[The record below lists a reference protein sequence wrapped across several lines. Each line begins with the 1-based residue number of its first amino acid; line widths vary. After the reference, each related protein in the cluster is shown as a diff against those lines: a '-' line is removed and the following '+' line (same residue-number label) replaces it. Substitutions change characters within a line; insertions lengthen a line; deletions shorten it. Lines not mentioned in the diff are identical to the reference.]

1 MQINTFKVDKAITNK
16 NEDLFSRRENATALA
31 KIIKSYQDEDSISI
45 GIIGDWGSGK
55 TSFVNMILEELEDDE
70 NFIIINFNPWN
81 ISTRKQLI
89 SDFFTM
95 LSKEI
100 CKVPFPEFKCRNL
113 KKIYSHFKFKFFSEV
128 SQNLEDLALLFK
140 MSSYVIADPVT
151 SVAMSKTSNAISDFN
166 KSLSAEKKGL
176 DEIKNKINTALS
188 NIDTKIIIVIDDLDR
203 LADTDIRE
211 IFQLVRS
218 IADFKN
224 TMYILAYDNEIVTK
238 ALDKIQKDKGERYI
252 EKIVQV
258 PIVLPKLNKA
268 DLTAI
273 FMQKI
278 EQFNFTY
285 EKIDKNE
292 FIENLETNNFAG
304 AFENIRDIN
313 RYLNVLKFEM
323 SAIKQELYL
332 YDFAVITLFKV
343 FEPKFY
349 EFIYNYSEFFKRT
362 ALDSDEKNKELQKS
376 TYTNFIDKQIK
387 CLNKLNKEVAKNL
400 LISIFPRIDDLYN
413 RDFSEIIKDRI
424 VYEYKHR
431 IASSEYFQDYFVLNF
446 TEELIKK
453 ETIDKIIKAN
463 SHQEYDDIFSKY
475 CLKSSEALNELP
487 FKMSVYAKDFK
498 SSEFI
503 YYLWSI
509 FDEIYKE
516 EDFSYYDRCEC
527 FFELIS
533 NMTGKG
539 DINNKELL
547 NEKYPLDARM
557 LFIYSCNYSMR
568 EKGYFYE
575 KELKILLDKLL
586 QEDSEKVKEKIKAHI
601 CALRTNNFH
610 YLKNTFKI
618 FAQNSKIFFLVLEF
632 FIEKDENNQKHINQ
646 KLLNYI
652 KLYELKTMIEETF
665 KNPSDEQKELIEFY
679 KNDLQKK
686 ALRYINPRGYV
697 EK

>member
-1 MQINTFKVDKAITNK
+1 MQINTFKVDKAIISK
-16 NEDLFSRRENATALA
+16 NEDLFGRKKIAMALA
-31 KIIKSYQDEDSISI
+31 RTIKYYKDKDSVSI

-55 TSFVNMILEELEDDE
+55 TSFINMVLESLSI
-70 NFIIINFNPWN
+70 NKKIVIINFNPWN

-113 KKIYSHFKFKFFSEV
+113 KKIYFHFKFKFFSEI

-166 KSLSAEKKGL
+166 KSLNAEKKGL

-224 TMYILAYDNEIVTK
+224 TMYILAYDNEVVTT

-268 DLTAI
+268 DLIAI

-278 EQFNFTY
+278 EQFNFAY
-285 EKIDKNE
+285 KKIDKNE
-292 FIENLETNNFAG
+292 FIENLNTNHFAG

-349 EFIYNYSEFFKRT
+349 EFIYNYYEIFTRTTSEGYGYLSVK
-362 ALDSDEKNKELQKS
+362 KMIKE
-376 TYTNFIDKQIK
+376 QIES
-387 CLNKLNKEVAKNL
+387 LNKLNKEVIRKL
-400 LISIFPRIDDLYN
+400 LISIFPRIEWLYN
-413 RDFSEIIKDRI
+413 REFYTSKNE
-424 VYEYKHR
+424 VEYTYKNR
-431 IASSEYFQDYFVLNF
+431 IASRKHFQDYFVLNF
-446 TEELIKK
+446 TEELIRK
-453 ETIDKIIKAN
+453 EIIDKVLK
-463 SHQEYDDIFSKY
+463 SKSRKEYDDIFNEY
-475 CLKSSEALNELP
+475 DLKKLERFKQLA

-503 YYLWSI
+503 YYLWGI
-509 FDEIYKE
+509 FDEIYGEKDFYYFNKYRAYLEIFSILKE
-516 EDFSYYDRCEC
+516 
-527 FFELIS
+527 
-533 NMTGKG
+533 
-539 DINNKELL
+539 KENVVSDKLL
-547 NEKYPLDARM
+547 DDTYSLDVRI

-575 KELKILLDKLL
+575 KELKILLDELL
-586 QEDSEKVKEKIKAHI
+586 QEDSEKIKEKIKAHI
-601 CALRTNNFH
+601 YALRTNNFH

-618 FAQNSKIFFLVLEF
+618 FAQNSKIFFLILEI
-632 FIEKDENNQKHINQ
+632 FIEKDENNQKCINQ
-646 KLLNYI
+646 NLLNHI
-652 KLYELKTMIEETF
+652 KPYELKTMIEETF
-665 KNPSDEQKELIEFY
+665 KNPSDEQKEIVDFY
-679 KNDLQKK
+679 KDKLSHYKSLIQK
-686 ALRYINPRGYV
+686 
-697 EK
+697 

>member
-1 MQINTFKVDKAITNK
+1 M
-16 NEDLFSRRENATALA
+16 ALA
-31 KIIKSYQDEDSISI
+31 RTIKYYKDKDSVSM

-55 TSFVNMILEELEDDE
+55 TSFINMVLESLSI
-70 NFIIINFNPWN
+70 NKKIVIINFNPWN

-89 SDFFTM
+89 SDFLTM

-176 DEIKNKINTALS
+176 DEIKNKINTALL

-268 DLTAI
+268 NLTAI

-292 FIENLETNNFAG
+292 FIENLNTNHFAG

-349 EFIYNYSEFFKRT
+349 EFIYNHFEIFAGT
-362 ALDSDEKNKELQKS
+362 ALANYEEQESI
-376 TYTNFIDKQIK
+376 YTNMINKQIES
-387 CLNKLNKEVAKNL
+387 LNKLNKKVIKKL
-400 LISIFPRIDDLYN
+400 LISIFPKIYDLYN
-413 RDFSEIIKDRI
+413 RDFSDLKDRRK
-424 VYEYKHR
+424 YKHKHR
-431 IASSEYFQDYFVLNF
+431 IASLEYFQDYFVLNF
-446 TEELIKK
+446 AEELIKK
-453 ETIDKIIKAN
+453 ETIDKILK
-463 SHQEYDDIFSKY
+463 SKSRQEYDDIFNEY
-475 CLKSSEALNELP
+475 NLKKLEKFKRLP
-487 FKMSVYAKDFK
+487 FKMSVYAKEFK

-516 EDFSYYDRCEC
+516 EDFSYYDRCKC

-533 NMTGKG
+533 NIAGKEN
-539 DINNKELL
+539 INSKELL

-557 LFIYSCNYSMR
+557 LFIYSCNFFKRKKEYLY
-568 EKGYFYE
+568 K
-575 KELKILLDKLL
+575 KELKILLEKLL
-586 QEDSEKVKEKIKAHI
+586 KKDNEEVIEKLDMYIYI
-601 CALRTNNFH
+601 LRTNNF
-610 YLKNTFKI
+610 YDLKNTFKI
-618 FAQNSKIFFLVLEF
+618 FAQNSKIFFLILEI
-632 FIEKDENNQKHINQ
+632 FIEEDENNQKHINQ
-646 KLLNYI
+646 NLLNHI
-652 KLYELKTMIEETF
+652 KPYELKTMIEETF
-665 KNPSDEQKELIEFY
+665 KNPSDDQKEIVDFY
-679 KNDLQKK
+679 KDKLSHYKSLIQ
-686 ALRYINPRGYV
+686 
-697 EK
+697 

>member
-1 MQINTFKVDKAITNK
+1 M
-16 NEDLFSRRENATALA
+16 ALA
-31 KIIKSYQDEDSISI
+31 RTIKYYKDEDSISI

-55 TSFVNMILEELEDDE
+55 TSFVNMVLEDFKDDE

-81 ISTRKQLI
+81 VSTRKQLI
-89 SDFFTM
+89 SDFLTM

-128 SQNLEDLALLFK
+128 SQKLEDLALLFK
-140 MSSYVIADPVT
+140 MSSYMIADPVT

-166 KSLSAEKKGL
+166 KLLSAEKKGL

-224 TMYILAYDNEIVTK
+224 TMYILAYDNEVVTT
-238 ALDKIQKDKGERYI
+238 ALDKIQKDKGKRYI

-268 DLTAI
+268 NLTAI

-292 FIENLETNNFAG
+292 FIENLNTNNFAG

-349 EFIYNYSEFFKRT
+349 KFIYNHFEIFAGT
-362 ALDSDEKNKELQKS
+362 ALAGYEIVREKQESIYTKMIDE
-376 TYTNFIDKQIK
+376 QIES
-387 CLNKLNKEVAKNL
+387 LNKLNKEVIKKL
-400 LISIFPRIDDLYN
+400 LISIFPKIYDLYN
-413 RDFSEIIKDRI
+413 RDFSEIIKDRRK
-424 VYEYKHR
+424 YKHKHR
-431 IASSEYFQDYFVLNF
+431 MASSEYFQDYFVLNF

-463 SHQEYDDIFSKY
+463 SHQEYDDIFRKY
-475 CLKSSEALNELP
+475 GLKSSEALNELP
-487 FKMSVYAKDFK
+487 FKMSVYARDFK

-503 YYLWSI
+503 YYLWGI
-509 FDEIYKE
+509 FDEIYREKDFYYFNKCRTYLEIFSILKE
-516 EDFSYYDRCEC
+516 KEC
-527 FFELIS
+527 VVS
-533 NMTGKG
+533 DK
-539 DINNKELL
+539 LL
-547 NEKYPLDARM
+547 DDTYSLDARM
-557 LFIYSCNYSMR
+557 LFIYGCNYSMR

-586 QEDSEKVKEKIKAHI
+586 QEDSEKVKEKISTHVRVCEKKYNKYFENI
-601 CALRTNNFH
+601 
-610 YLKNTFKI
+610 FKI
-618 FAQNSKIFFLVLEF
+618 FVQNSKIFFLILEKF
-632 FIEKDENNQKHINQ
+632 AIKEDGSQKYISQN
-646 KLLNYI
+646 LSDYFANYS
-652 KLYELKTMIEETF
+652 ELKTMIEEAF
-665 KNPSDEQKELIEFY
+665 ENPTDEQKELIEFY

-686 ALRYINPRGYV
+686 ASWYINPRGYV

>member
-1 MQINTFKVDKAITNK
+1 MKNKTFKVDKAITSK

-55 TSFVNMILEELEDDE
+55 TSFVNMILEELKDDE

-89 SDFFTM
+89 SDFFTK
-95 LSKEI
+95 LAKEI
-100 CKVPFPEFKCRNL
+100 RKAPFPKIKIKNL

-151 SVAMSKTSNAISDFN
+151 SVAMSKTSNTISDFN
-166 KSLSAEKKGL
+166 KSLNAEKKGL

-224 TMYILAYDNEIVTK
+224 TMYILAYDNEIVTT

-278 EQFNFTY
+278 EQFSFTY

-292 FIENLETNNFAG
+292 FIENLNTNHFAG

-349 EFIYNYSEFFKRT
+349 EFIYNHYEIFAGATSEGYGYEEQNLSVK
-362 ALDSDEKNKELQKS
+362 KMIKE
-376 TYTNFIDKQIK
+376 QIES
-387 CLNKLNKEVAKNL
+387 LNKLKKEVIRKL
-400 LISIFPRIDDLYN
+400 LISIFPRIEWLYKREFYTSKN
-413 RDFSEIIKDRI
+413 K
-424 VYEYKHR
+424 VEYTYKNR
-431 IASSEYFQDYFVLNF
+431 IASSEYFQDYFVLNLA
-446 TEELIKK
+446 EKVISK
-453 ETIDKIIKAN
+453 ETIENILNAKLYK
-463 SHQEYDDIFSKY
+463 EYNDIFDKY
-475 CLKSSEALNELP
+475 NLKTLERFKRLV

-503 YYLWSI
+503 YYLWGI
-509 FDEIYKE
+509 FDEIYGESQFFYFEKCK
-516 EDFSYYDRCEC
+516 S
-527 FFELIS
+527 FFEFFS
-533 NMTGKG
+533 KFAGKEN
-539 DINNKELL
+539 INTKELL
-547 NEKYPLDARM
+547 NAKYPLDARI
-557 LFIYSCNYSMR
+557 LFIYSCNYSMKQK
-568 EKGYFYE
+568 EYFCE
-575 KELKILLDKLL
+575 KELKILLEKLL
-586 QEDSEKVKEKIKAHI
+586 QEDNEKVKEKIKAHI
-601 CALRTNNFH
+601 YTLKINDFH

-618 FAQNSKIFFLVLEF
+618 FAQNSKIFFLILEI
-632 FIEKDENNQKHINQ
+632 FIEKGENNQKYINQ
-646 KLLNYI
+646 NLWLCANY
-652 KLYELKTMIEETF
+652 KELKTMIEETF
-665 KNPSDEQKELIEFY
+665 KNPSDDQKEIVDFY
-679 KNDLQKK
+679 KDKLSHYKSLVQK
-686 ALRYINPRGYV
+686 
-697 EK
+697 

>member
-1 MQINTFKVDKAITNK
+1 
-16 NEDLFSRRENATALA
+16 
-31 KIIKSYQDEDSISI
+31 
-45 GIIGDWGSGK
+45 
-55 TSFVNMILEELEDDE
+55 
-70 NFIIINFNPWN
+70 
-81 ISTRKQLI
+81 
-89 SDFFTM
+89 
-95 LSKEI
+95 
-100 CKVPFPEFKCRNL
+100 
-113 KKIYSHFKFKFFSEV
+113 
-128 SQNLEDLALLFK
+128 
-140 MSSYVIADPVT
+140 MSSYVIADPAT
-151 SVAMSKTSNAISDFN
+151 SVAISKTSNAISDFN
-166 KSLSAEKKGL
+166 KLLNAEKKGL

-218 IADFKN
+218 VADFKN

-268 DLTAI
+268 NLTAI

-292 FIENLETNNFAG
+292 FIENLNTNHFAG

-349 EFIYNYSEFFKRT
+349 EFIYNHFEIFART
-362 ALDSDEKNKELQKS
+362 TLANYKIDREKKS
-376 TYTNFIDKQIK
+376 TYIKIINEQIES
-387 CLNKLNKEVAKNL
+387 LNKLNKEVIKKL

-413 RDFSEIIKDRI
+413 RDFSDLKDRRK
-424 VYEYKHR
+424 YKHKHR

-463 SHQEYDDIFSKY
+463 SHQEYDDIFNEY
-475 CLKSSEALNELP
+475 DLKELERFKQLA

-503 YYLWSI
+503 YYLWGI
-509 FDEIYKE
+509 FDEIYGEKDFYYFNKYRAYLEIFSILKE
-516 EDFSYYDRCEC
+516 
-527 FFELIS
+527 
-533 NMTGKG
+533 
-539 DINNKELL
+539 KENVVSDKLL
-547 NEKYPLDARM
+547 DDTYSLDARI

-568 EKGYFYE
+568 EKEYFYE
-575 KELKILLDKLL
+575 KELKILLEKLL
-586 QEDSEKVKEKIKAHI
+586 QEDNEKVKEKIKVHI
-601 CALRTNNFH
+601 YTLKINDFH

-618 FAQNSKIFFLVLEF
+618 FAQNSKIFFLILEI
-632 FIEKDENNQKHINQ
+632 FIEEDENNQKYINQ
-646 KLLNYI
+646 NLWLCANY
-652 KLYELKTMIEETF
+652 KELKTMIEETF
-665 KNPSDEQKELIEFY
+665 KNPSDDQKEIVDFY
-679 KNDLQKK
+679 KDKLSHYKSLVQK
-686 ALRYINPRGYV
+686 
-697 EK
+697 

>member
-1 MQINTFKVDKAITNK
+1 MKNKTFKVDKAITSK

-55 TSFVNMILEELEDDE
+55 TSFVNMILEELKDDE

-89 SDFFTM
+89 SDFFTK
-95 LSKEI
+95 LAKEI
-100 CKVPFPEFKCRNL
+100 RKAPFPKIKIKNL
-113 KKIYSHFKFKFFSEV
+113 KKICSHFKFKFFSEV

-166 KSLSAEKKGL
+166 KSLNAEKKGL

-224 TMYILAYDNEIVTK
+224 TMYILAYDNEIVTT

-268 DLTAI
+268 NLTAI

-278 EQFNFTY
+278 EQFSFTY

-292 FIENLETNNFAG
+292 FIENLKTNHFAG

-362 ALDSDEKNKELQKS
+362 ALDSDEKTKELQKS
-376 TYTNFIDKQIK
+376 TYTNFINEQIES
-387 CLNKLNKEVAKNL
+387 LNKLNKEVIKKL
-400 LISIFPRIDDLYN
+400 LISIFPKIYDLYN
-413 RDFSEIIKDRI
+413 RDFSDLKDRRK
-424 VYEYKHR
+424 YKHKHR

-475 CLKSSEALNELP
+475 GLKSAEALNDLP

-503 YYLWSI
+503 YYLWGI
-509 FDEIYKE
+509 FDEIYGEAQFFYFEKCK
-516 EDFSYYDRCEC
+516 S

-533 NMTGKG
+533 NIAGKEN
-539 DINNKELL
+539 INTKELL
-547 NEKYPLDARM
+547 NAKYPLDARM
-557 LFIYSCNYSMR
+557 LFIYGCNYSMR
-568 EKGYFYE
+568 EKEYFYE
-575 KELKILLDKLL
+575 KELKILLEKLL
-586 QEDSEKVKEKIKAHI
+586 QEDNEKVKEKIKVHI
-601 CALRTNNFH
+601 YTLKINDFH

-618 FAQNSKIFFLVLEF
+618 FAQNSKIFFLILEI
-632 FIEKDENNQKHINQ
+632 FIEEDENNQKYINQ
-646 KLLNYI
+646 ILWLCANY
-652 KLYELKTMIEETF
+652 KELKTMIEETF
-665 KNPSDEQKELIEFY
+665 KNPSDDQKEIVDFY
-679 KNDLQKK
+679 KDKLSHYKSLVQK
-686 ALRYINPRGYV
+686 
-697 EK
+697 